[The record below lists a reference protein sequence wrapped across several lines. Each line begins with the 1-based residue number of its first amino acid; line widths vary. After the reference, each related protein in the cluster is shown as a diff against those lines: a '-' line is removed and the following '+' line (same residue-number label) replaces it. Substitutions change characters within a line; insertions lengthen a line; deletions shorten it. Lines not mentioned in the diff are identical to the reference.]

1 MTINDFNDKWFEF
14 DNAKSLFQSMVG
26 LLNGIFIGL
35 TVFSLLQWQFYSDPA
50 NQKPVGERYF
60 NENHEFWLTILIVV
74 GLIALVI
81 LCITLFLFKRIRL
94 GGFLN

>member
-1 MTINDFNDKWFEF
+1 
-14 DNAKSLFQSMVG
+14 MVG

-35 TVFSLLQWQFYSDPA
+35 TVFALLQWQFYSDPA
-50 NQKPVGERYF
+50 NQKPAGERYF
-60 NENHEFWLTILIVV
+60 NESHEFWLTILIVV
-74 GLIALVI
+74 GLIAFVI